1 MALGV
6 PRHISEMEMEKA
18 FQMGCTLYFGFI
30 YIYIYIY
37 ILSLTQFFTYTK
49 KERKKMSKK
58 TEGEILH
65 LWAHQKFIKHKKKPS
80 YFMNY

>member
-6 PRHISEMEMEKA
+6 PMHISEMEMEKA

-37 ILSLTQFFTYTK
+37 IYSFVNTVFHIHEK
-49 KERKKMSKK
+49 RKKKD
-58 TEGEILH
+58 E
-65 LWAHQKFIKHKKKPS
+65 
-80 YFMNY
+80 

>member
-30 YIYIYIY
+30 YIYIYSFVNTVFHIHE
-37 ILSLTQFFTYTK
+37 K
-49 KERKKMSKK
+49 RKKKD
-58 TEGEILH
+58 E
-65 LWAHQKFIKHKKKPS
+65 
-80 YFMNY
+80 

>member
-6 PRHISEMEMEKA
+6 PMHISEMEMEKA

-37 ILSLTQFFTYTK
+37 SFVNTVFHIHEK
-49 KERKKMSKK
+49 RKKKD
-58 TEGEILH
+58 E
-65 LWAHQKFIKHKKKPS
+65 
-80 YFMNY
+80 

>member
-30 YIYIYIY
+30 YIYSFVNTVFHIHE
-37 ILSLTQFFTYTK
+37 K
-49 KERKKMSKK
+49 RKKKD
-58 TEGEILH
+58 E
-65 LWAHQKFIKHKKKPS
+65 
-80 YFMNY
+80 

>member
-37 ILSLTQFFTYTK
+37 SFVNTVFHIHEK
-49 KERKKMSKK
+49 RKKKD
-58 TEGEILH
+58 E
-65 LWAHQKFIKHKKKPS
+65 
-80 YFMNY
+80 